1 MVSATK
7 AGAMG
12 EFIAASV
19 IMGFEG
25 WSVGHVPQ
33 DGYDLIAFDEE
44 GALRV
49 QVKSGFMR
57 QDKDYRKPCYHF
69 NNGTGGKKI
78 LRADKYDILCHC
90 SLSERRC
97 YFYAA
102 CSVNKVSQRYP
113 ASFFDDPEKEFDSWR
128 KAVHICREGFC

>member
-1 MVSATK
+1 
-7 AGAMG
+7 
-12 EFIAASV
+12 
-19 IMGFEG
+19 
-25 WSVGHVPQ
+25 
-33 DGYDLIAFDEE
+33 
-44 GALRV
+44 
-49 QVKSGFMR
+49 MR

-69 NNGTGGKKI
+69 NNGTGGKKV

-97 YFYAA
+97 HFYAA

-128 KAVHICREGFC
+128 KAVQICREGFC